1 MSAAYIAQYQNS
13 QVNTASPE
21 RLLIMMYDGA
31 IRFVGEASS
40 YLEDGRVGERGIAIS
55 KAMAIISELSA
66 TLDHEIG
73 GQIAA
78 NLAGLYDY
86 MLREL
91 LQANLHDDGERLAI
105 VKEMLADLRLTWLE
119 AIDKVHAEKA
129 AQAALVEKEA
139 PAYKPLSVA
148 L

>member
-40 YLEDGRVGERGIAIS
+40 HLEDGRVGERGIAIS

-91 LQANLHDDGERLAI
+91 LQANLHDDGERLTR
-105 VKEMLADLRLTWLE
+105 VKGLLADLRLTWLE
-119 AIDKVHAEKA
+119 AIEKVHAEKA
-129 AQAALVEKEA
+129 APAATAEKNA
-139 PAYKPLSVA
+139 AAYKPLSVA
-148 L
+148 F